1 MGVVRLVASEYGIN
15 IYGGDIGVC
24 CDILVP
30 ALSMRDFRRRAAES
44 GYQLGHED
52 MLRVAEAVA
61 AWIKMMFSRNYSI
74 WQILCVERPEGR
86 RADGSRI

>member
-1 MGVVRLVASEYGIN
+1 MGGVKLTVWGNGIN
-15 IYGGDIGVC
+15 ISGGDIGMC
-24 CDILVP
+24 CIMTVP

-61 AWIKMMFSRNYSI
+61 AWIKAALADHYSV
-74 WQILCVERPEGR
+74 WQILCIERPEGR
-86 RADGSRI
+86 RADGSRV